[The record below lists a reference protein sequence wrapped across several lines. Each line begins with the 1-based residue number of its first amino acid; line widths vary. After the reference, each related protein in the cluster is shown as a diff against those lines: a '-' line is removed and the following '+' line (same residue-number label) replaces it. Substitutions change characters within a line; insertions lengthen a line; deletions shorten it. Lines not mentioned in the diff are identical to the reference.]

1 MSKEHRILLTK
12 FDQFSTLKYL
22 ITSMSS
28 HDFIDDPQIGH
39 SKMRLPVILVPVV
52 MFGVLL
58 LGIIASK
65 IYVDAVLYSDN
76 VEAGQE

>member
-1 MSKEHRILLTK
+1 
-12 FDQFSTLKYL
+12 
-22 ITSMSS
+22 MSS

-52 MFGVLL
+52 MFGLLL